1 MTLQSTHQSG
11 HYSELTS
18 IPANPERRSRLFTQV
33 RRYSGILGPSSRT
46 PTPARHPR
54 VTPILPSLPSE
65 SQQSEDGADRSQAQ
79 TERQPAEPVAFTDP
93 ATIASNEVQF
103 INAVLELG
111 DIIAASHPTKLQKI
125 KEPDTFDG
133 TDSSK
138 LDEWITQVTLYFTA
152 NPSVFESDE
161 DKVIFAMSYLCGQA
175 LAWFQP
181 DLLGGLS
188 EDEPE
193 PAWASDFVAFIHKLV
208 VNLSPHDPV
217 GDAESKLEL
226 LQMQDS
232 EHITEFL
239 VKFNL
244 KAGRTG
250 WGDAALWYYFYKSLP
265 DRIKDGMSK
274 DGKAP
279 TLALMKQ
286 QAQEYDARHWERIE
300 ELAQEAVDFHFEDSS
315 SSDDDSDS
323 ESDYH
328 SAASSI
334 SAHSSRSSS
343 PLPSTSTS
351 QWYSHLLGPDGKLT
365 AEEHAR
371 RIAEDLCRYCGDN
384 KHTAADCPKLQAAR
398 FNSMTE
404 DEH

>member
-1 MTLQSTHQSG
+1 M
-11 HYSELTS
+11 
-18 IPANPERRSRLFTQV
+18 
-33 RRYSGILGPSSRT
+33 
-46 PTPARHPR
+46 
-54 VTPILPSLPSE
+54 
-65 SQQSEDGADRSQAQ
+65 
-79 TERQPAEPVAFTDP
+79 
-93 ATIASNEVQF
+93 IASNEERF

-161 DKVIFAMSYLCGQA
+161 DKVLFAMSHLCGQA

-193 PAWASDFVAFIHKLV
+193 PAWASDFVAFIHELV
-208 VNLSPHDPV
+208 VNFSPHDPV

-244 KAGRTG
+244 EAGRTG
-250 WGDAALWYYFYKSLP
+250 WTDAALRYYFYKSLP
-265 DRIKDGMSK
+265 D
-274 DGKAP
+274 
-279 TLALMKQ
+279 
-286 QAQEYDARHWERIE
+286 
-300 ELAQEAVDFHFEDSS
+300 
-315 SSDDDSDS
+315 
-323 ESDYH
+323 
-328 SAASSI
+328 
-334 SAHSSRSSS
+334 
-343 PLPSTSTS
+343 
-351 QWYSHLLGPDGKLT
+351 
-365 AEEHAR
+365 
-371 RIAEDLCRYCGDN
+371 
-384 KHTAADCPKLQAAR
+384 
-398 FNSMTE
+398 
-404 DEH
+404 